1 MIIVWVA
8 LGIALAASG
17 LIVTVSVGICEADRE
32 DLAIQPSTRS
42 ALLAR
47 RVVRLYVRRDELTQ
61 SAEVDAG
68 PSDWAAA

>member
-17 LIVTVSVGICEADRE
+17 LIVAISIGICEADRE
-32 DLAIQPSTRS
+32 DLAIQPSTWS

-47 RVVRLYVRRDELTQ
+47 RVVRLYVRRAELTH
-61 SAEVDAG
+61 SAEVDSD